1 MPSWLRAKDAPK
13 NLRAR
18 DAPKSIYLLSK
29 HYFIITL

>member
-13 NLRAR
+13 NLRAG

>member
-13 NLRAR
+13 NLRAG

-29 HYFIITL
+29 HYFIIIL